1 MITKRKYLSYSLPII
16 LFFMMLIDGHVSNA
30 LLKIFAVPM
39 DFTSNL
45 LLLFLM
51 FATFQME
58 KTYLVITS
66 GIIGILYDSYF
77 YNVVGINFILLPLI
91 VLVMYALFE
100 HVYPTTFTLI
110 LSFIV
115 FVTALSIGRVLLLSV
130 FKLTDTTI
138 LDFLARTLAPTLVLN
153 ILLTSALAV
162 PLKKMFNVGKKM

>member
-1 MITKRKYLSYSLPII
+1 MIKKRKYLSYSLPFI
-16 LFFMMLIDGHVSNA
+16 LFFMMLIDGHVSSA
-30 LLKIFAVPM
+30 VLKVFSVPM

-77 YNVVGINFILLPLI
+77 YNVVGINFIILPLM

-100 HVYPTTFTLI
+100 HVYPNTFTLI

-115 FVTALSIGRVLLLSV
+115 FVTAISISRVLLLTI

-138 LDFLARTLAPTLVLN
+138 LDFFARTLAPTLVLN
-153 ILLTSALAV
+153 ILLTSALVV
-162 PLKKMFNVGKKM
+162 PLKKMFNVGKQV

>member
-1 MITKRKYLSYSLPII
+1 MTKKRKYLSYSLPFI
-16 LFFMMLIDGHVSNA
+16 LFFMMLIDGHISSRILAVLS
-30 LLKIFAVPM
+30 VPM

-58 KTYLVITS
+58 KPYLVITS
-66 GIIGILYDSYF
+66 GVIGLLYDSYF

-100 HVYPTTFTLI
+100 HVYPNTFTLI

-115 FVTALSIGRVLLLSV
+115 FVTALSLGRVLLLTI
-130 FKLTDTTI
+130 FNLTHTTV
-138 LDFLARTLAPTLVLN
+138 LDFFARTLAPTLIVN
-153 ILLTSALAV
+153 ICLIAILVV
-162 PLKKMFNVGKKM
+162 PLKKMFNVGK

>member
-1 MITKRKYLSYSLPII
+1 MRTKRKYLSVSLPFI
-16 LFFMMLIDGHVSNA
+16 LFFMMLIDGHISSSI
-30 LLKIFAVPM
+30 LGIFSVPM

-58 KTYLVITS
+58 KTYLVIFS

-91 VLVMYALFE
+91 VLIMYGLFE
-100 HVYPTTFTLI
+100 HVYPNTFTLI

-115 FVTALSIGRVLLLSV
+115 FVTTLSVGRVLLLTI
-130 FKLTDTTI
+130 FNLTHTTI
-138 LDFLARTLAPTLVLN
+138 LDFFARTLAPTLVLN
-153 ILLTSALAV
+153 IILVAVLAV
-162 PLKKMFNVGKKM
+162 PLKKMFNVGK